1 MHRRG
6 GSDTSRV
13 ERAVRGDVVDL
24 AARNADVIE
33 FEVIEVGQIGA
44 QPLACAPFLKRSPI
58 SPQEAE
64 DATLRAGLAFQ
75 SDYAV
80 GRVHCLSPENSVS
93 TRPRVPRHERA
104 CLTYGLHFPHRRLI
118 LCVATDA
125 RASTIGGPREWQ
137 LALSLR
143 GVRNRHRPAR
153 AASRGA

>member
-6 GSDTSRV
+6 GSDTSWVDRSV
-13 ERAVRGDVVDL
+13 GGDVVDF

-33 FEVIEVGQIGA
+33 FEVIEVGQIGS

-58 SPQEAE
+58 SPQEGE

-93 TRPRVPRHERA
+93 TQARVPGHERA
-104 CLTYGLHFPHRRLI
+104 RLTSSLHFPHRRLT
-118 LCVATDA
+118 LCVAT
-125 RASTIGGPREWQ
+125 
-137 LALSLR
+137 
-143 GVRNRHRPAR
+143 GVRAPDDRRPPKEL
-153 AASRGA
+153 AACAISSRITR

>member
-64 DATLRAGLAFQ
+64 DATPSSWSCVPIRLRRGPCSLPGSREQCFHSAE
-75 SDYAV
+75 S
-80 GRVHCLSPENSVS
+80 
-93 TRPRVPRHERA
+93 
-104 CLTYGLHFPHRRLI
+104 
-118 LCVATDA
+118 A
-125 RASTIGGPREWQ
+125 RT
-137 LALSLR
+137 
-143 GVRNRHRPAR
+143 
-153 AASRGA
+153 